1 MPAMPR
7 MNKKSSK
14 IAWNIIGVPA
24 NIKYSKSAFSEK
36 INKQLNTQYTSR
48 IKTM

>member
-7 MNKKSSK
+7 SNKKAQK
-14 IAWNIIGVPA
+14 VAWSIIGVPA
-24 NIKYSKSAFSEK
+24 NIKYSKSPFSKK
-36 INKQLNTQYTSR
+36 IRKALDFQYTSR